1 MDTLTDTR
9 ETIKRLERATAARA
23 RVATQ
28 VTHLT
33 VKATLAET
41 DAGRAEWTDLRDEA
55 RSIRDEW
62 DAEIRRIRKVLTQD

>member
-23 RVATQ
+23 RCQTR
-28 VTHLT
+28 VTHFT
-33 VKATLAET
+33 VKAGQAAT

-55 RSIRDEW
+55 RRLRDAW
-62 DAEIRRIRKVLTQD
+62 DEEIRGIRRDLLG